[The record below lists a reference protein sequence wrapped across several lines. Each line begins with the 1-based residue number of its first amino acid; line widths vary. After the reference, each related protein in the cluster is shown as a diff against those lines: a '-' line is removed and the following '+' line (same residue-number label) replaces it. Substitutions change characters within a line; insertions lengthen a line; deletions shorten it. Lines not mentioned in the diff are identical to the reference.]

1 MKKNECGV
9 TASDILNAAAAQT
22 DDIAKEIE
30 LDDAGKFIVYSYI
43 AKLLHDSL
51 LCGVDIEN
59 PDYMDSMSDYLDQ
72 RIKVSDTA
80 NTDNVTQ
87 ACIMIHAYTV
97 LDLERAKSKK
107 F

>member
-1 MKKNECGV
+1 MKKNKCGV
-9 TASDILNAAAAQT
+9 TASDILKAAADQT

-51 LCGVDIEN
+51 LCGVDIKN
-59 PDYMDSMSDYLDQ
+59 PDYMDSMSDFLYQ
-72 RIKVSDTA
+72 RLEVSDTA
-80 NTDNVTQ
+80 NTDNVLQT
-87 ACIMIHAYTV
+87 CVMIHAYTA
-97 LDLERAKSKK
+97 LDFERAKSKK